1 VVKRQPGGR
10 RGRPVDPSTGNV
22 LARSPGTA
30 TISVLS
36 GGVTGTVTVTVSR
49 RRG

>member
-1 VVKRQPGGR
+1 MATR
-10 RGRPVDPSTGNV
+10 TG
-22 LARSPGTA
+22 
-30 TISVLS
+30 VLS